1 MSFRFR
7 FALLLCAF
15 IILVN
20 VLFKVQTDFVET
32 AINKQRKVV
41 MYQPS
46 GADDPGD
53 LRLLHEK
60 ETNVDQKSPHHVA
73 NDRHQDNQQID
84 SNLAI
89 EEDRHGLDDD
99 HQHVQIVGEKCQH
112 GHIPNLPQICDAAGC
127 LQKLTIHL
135 AAKIKSKPDPVPAD
149 LRRAIDYI
157 PGWIDSTHFSVIP
170 FLTEMQ
176 WAEGIYGSV
185 GELVAGMGKLTS
197 LLTFNIDH
205 AAGEILFVSDDFVR
219 SLNKYIP
226 NGERT
231 LYDSFVDY
239 MSKCGYT
246 VTDMSSAKPSWP
258 PSGAKT
264 VYVHQGNAMDLHK
277 QLFKLWNIPQFR
289 LIAIDGDSGDT
300 ESMMS
305 LSGLIVASCV
315 LRDGGLIVVDGV
327 DSTDSSQHM
336 ASSLSHYFSGIQQE
350 KVVLTP
356 LLKARNKLYLTTV
369 EYKEKYSQYLLQHS
383 EKELGVSLRQVASDE
398 YGTKLTYLKMD

>member
-1 MSFRFR
+1 
-7 FALLLCAF
+7 
-15 IILVN
+15 
-20 VLFKVQTDFVET
+20 
-32 AINKQRKVV
+32 
-41 MYQPS
+41 
-46 GADDPGD
+46 
-53 LRLLHEK
+53 
-60 ETNVDQKSPHHVA
+60 
-73 NDRHQDNQQID
+73 
-84 SNLAI
+84 
-89 EEDRHGLDDD
+89 
-99 HQHVQIVGEKCQH
+99 
-112 GHIPNLPQICDAAGC
+112 
-127 LQKLTIHL
+127 
-135 AAKIKSKPDPVPAD
+135 
-149 LRRAIDYI
+149 
-157 PGWIDSTHFSVIP
+157 
-170 FLTEMQ
+170 MQ

-185 GELVAGMGKLTS
+185 GELVAGVGKLTS

-246 VTDMSSAKPSWP
+246 VTDMSSAKPSRP
-258 PSGAKT
+258 PSGSKT

-277 QLFKLWNIPQFR
+277 QLFKRWNIPQFR

-300 ESMMS
+300 DSMMS

-327 DSTDSSQHM
+327 ENTDSSQHM
-336 ASSLSHYFSGIQQE
+336 VSSLSHYFTGIQQE

-356 LLKARNKLYLTTV
+356 LLNARNKLYLTTV

-383 EKELGVSLRQVASDE
+383 EKEFGVSLRQVTSDE